1 MNEGVKRIYLEM
13 EKLFLKKPQYFEP
26 NNNVL
31 LVLENNILNRNMR
44 TVDKIKDIISKK
56 EFDKLNTDE
65 KLLLHYMYNSREK
78 MTTKTATKLIYKGNT
93 FCRKLLKNLEKNL
106 LK

>member
-1 MNEGVKRIYLEM
+1 MNEGVKRIYSEM

-56 EFDKLNTDE
+56 
-65 KLLLHYMYNSREK
+65 
-78 MTTKTATKLIYKGNT
+78 I
-93 FCRKLLKNLEKNL
+93 
-106 LK
+106 